1 MTLGNKSS
9 IVASEFRPLKKNVFV
24 TDLDGGMHVTK
35 GGIIRPDDNMSATG
49 IRPRWACVWAI
60 GPDVEDI
67 KVGEWVFI
75 EHARWTNSIDL
86 RLPSGSVRVWKV
98 DWPAAVLL
106 AMQDDPREVNLD
118 SLPRVQHPTMTYSNV
133 RSLSPAII
141 KTRNG

>member
-1 MTLGNKSS
+1 MTLGNKNT
-9 IVASEFRPLKKNVFV
+9 VTAGGFQPLKKNVFV
-24 TDLDGGMHVTK
+24 TGLDSGPTITA

-60 GPDVEDI
+60 GPEVEDI

-75 EHARWTNSIDL
+75 EHARWTNSIDI
-86 RLPSGSVRVWKV
+86 RLPSGTVRVWKV

-106 AMQDDPREVNLD
+106 ASADDPREAQLD
-118 SLPRVQHPTMTYSNV
+118 TLPQVRYPTMMHSNV

-141 KTRNG
+141 RTRN